1 MILSD
6 LQKIILEKKGFSF
19 NSEEYKKEIEKFLSP
34 KWDRDLLDYKKIKD
48 IQKSIERIK
57 IAINNNEKI
66 IIYADYDC
74 DGIPGAVILNDFFEK
89 INYKNF
95 SIYIPNRHN
104 EGYGLNKNAIQK
116 FINEKVSLI
125 ITVDLGIT
133 NIEEIDFAEKN
144 EINVIITDHHLPILD
159 ENEKQILPKAFAIIN
174 TKQKDCDYEEKFLCG
189 ASTAWKLVYAFLEKY
204 REEFNVS
211 NGWEK
216 WLLDMVGI
224 ATIADLVPLKG
235 ENRLFAKY
243 GLEVLKKSKR
253 PGLQKILKNA
263 KINQNKITEDDIAF
277 SIAPR
282 MNSASRMAEPIHAFY
297 ALLQNEEAMNYADE
311 LEKYN
316 TIRKQDTKDANDSV
330 DYEKIKNEKIILIG
344 NENWTPG
351 IIGLVASKIVE
362 NTSKTTFVW
371 GVGEDKNIL
380 KGSVRGGSDKYNVVD
395 IMTNAKNILE
405 NFGGHNMAGGFAI
418 QKNKLNDFKKFLEEY
433 SEKNISENLIQNN
446 ENILEENFINIDIK
460 NINKNLFDEISIFAP
475 FGIFNE
481 KIIFKIKLNDNE
493 NINTKRFGKSL
504 EHLEVVIRNIRGVEF
519 FANKKRE
526 EEIISK
532 KEFLINIEWDNFRN
546 NILLKF
552 IK

>member
-1 MILSD
+1 MFLSD

-224 ATIADLVPLKG
+224 ATIADLVPLRG

-263 KINQNKITEDDIAF
+263 KINQNKINEDDIAF

-475 FGIFNE
+475 FGISNE

>member
-277 SIAPR
+277 SVAPR

-475 FGIFNE
+475 FGISNE

>member
-1 MILSD
+1 MFLSD

-189 ASTAWKLVYAFLEKY
+189 ASTAWKVVHTFLEKY
-204 REEFNVS
+204 REEFNVP

-277 SIAPR
+277 SVAPR

-475 FGIFNE
+475 FGISNE